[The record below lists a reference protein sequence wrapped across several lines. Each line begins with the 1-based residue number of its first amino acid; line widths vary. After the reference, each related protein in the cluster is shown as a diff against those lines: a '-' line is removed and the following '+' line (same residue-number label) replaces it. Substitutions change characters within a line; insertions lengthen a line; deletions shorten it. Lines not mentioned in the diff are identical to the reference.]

1 MQKLNIFTNRPAGGN
16 ALLSQFITKV
26 GDGARSSGS
35 RFISENAVR
44 AGLGMEGYDVAQF
57 EGDINA
63 GSENLQRLIDNTRKT
78 LKMPSLGLAQESA
91 AVIGGLIAGNARAVL
106 ARSLNTPN
114 TLAQEAARYRNCRVV
129 NVPGAIAS
137 LHDRPQNLSMEAYD
151 EKANGNVVAYS
162 VAYNADASRQDDFGE
177 QHYPTVTC
185 DQNSLGFTMSIQL
198 HLIQEEVRRTLDG
211 NVNDFG
217 RQNIIRAA
225 VDPDLLR
232 NDQTEIVPVY
242 RDDGSEHDTTHHFA
256 PASDVAPIVRK
267 IDRHDVKTSALKFGA
282 KFDPLGLCQSEALM
296 NAGVMDQTDAIDPAI
311 VMSEL
316 YIKLGAAG
324 GNAVLKYNTANLP
337 LTQFN
342 AAPQGNGRQMT
353 LNFTTEHL
361 RVTSQTKK
369 LDGTPITQ
377 LVTALDGYTVRLAT
391 SAFGN
396 LLLDR
401 GDTQLNAGP
410 VTVHSITSNSGV
422 QISTKD
428 GAGKAI
434 ADLFIGATSAYFSL
448 RMYRTNSNKLNRGQ
462 MIDDQTYHQLYAVPT
477 LPPITALRPVGET
490 EANDGERV
498 QALIVTTKMRSSNL
512 AVERHLAYLGT
523 LKEIYNEHDSHLS
536 QPDTLGM
543 ARFLVN
549 VAYEEHVGANAVDV
563 ADVINSLESKDH
575 AENVRSVL
583 TNLIQDMTAR
593 LYFKSAL
600 LVARQ
605 MTLGTGQT
613 KPLVIL
619 GTDPYIANYLY
630 VQGDTRT
637 MGDMFDFKVVATMNK
652 NMNGKITVAFGDSS
666 ALNSGVPNMLHWGS
680 MLWRPEITAIMPVSR
695 NGRLSNEVTVT
706 PSLLHI
712 NHLPIGGIIEV
723 KNIHL
728 AMANSNDIKV
738 IMTPAT
744 P

>member
-1 MQKLNIFTNRPAGGN
+1 
-16 ALLSQFITKV
+16 
-26 GDGARSSGS
+26 
-35 RFISENAVR
+35 
-44 AGLGMEGYDVAQF
+44 
-57 EGDINA
+57 
-63 GSENLQRLIDNTRKT
+63 
-78 LKMPSLGLAQESA
+78 
-91 AVIGGLIAGNARAVL
+91 VL

-256 PASDVAPIVRK
+256 PAADVAPITRK

-316 YIKLGAAG
+316 YVKLGAAG

-575 AENVRSVL
+575 AENVRAVL

-637 MGDMFDFKVVATMNK
+637 MGDLFEFKVVATMNK
-652 NMNGKITVAFGDSS
+652 NMTGKITVAFGDNS